1 MQWPGA
7 HLLLEHNHHL
17 NAVLDLQVGAGV
29 TCYATCFTPG
39 VVLPGA

>member
-1 MQWPGA
+1 VARCPPARRAQPPRQRRARPPGG
-7 HLLLEHNHHL
+7 L
-17 NAVLDLQVGAGV
+17 GV